1 MIGHYLPNNNENAT
15 VAILQNFLHLNK
27 AQTKLQNTSFALNFL
42 LLCSAHG
49 TPNPRSS
56 TYASTSSAPLSTL
69 QAGICK
75 LPSVV
80 VMLRCSDGLSWML
93 WSMTIMWQMA
103 AADHPHDL
111 TAVQSRPLQLPCQ
124 RPQPQ
129 DLNARAQT

>member
-1 MIGHYLPNNNENAT
+1 MCSPNFNSTENC
-15 VAILQNFLHLNK
+15 HLLLLISPFFIFVH
-27 AQTKLQNTSFALNFL
+27 QTKLQNTSFALNFL

-56 TYASTSSAPLSTL
+56 TCASTSSTPLSTL

-93 WSMTIMWQMA
+93 WRMTITWQMA
-103 AADHPHDL
+103 AADHPHCC
-111 TAVQSRPLQLPCQ
+111 AVQASATPLPTPTTT
-124 RPQPQ
+124 RPQCACT
-129 DLNARAQT
+129 DMM